1 MNRTWSLVGG
11 ALLGIALAL
20 AACGSDKPARQVI
33 EGDIVLSESF
43 DALATWEQGVYPPD
57 AATPISQLAVREGR
71 YEVTHRAERTASFAW
86 GAGVDAPQNVIVDVG
101 AEQLSA
107 EKDNLYGVLCRLA
120 QDERENWSGY
130 ALLISGDGH
139 YGIADLSRDSLGFI
153 LDWHQSDA
161 IRQGQ
166 ALNTVRAVC
175 VDDYLALYANGK
187 FLGEVKD
194 SRYQRAGQVGLIAG
208 VTAGGEV
215 RIAFDNLT
223 LFAGSLPAAGGI
235 LN

>member
-20 AACGSDKPARQVI
+20 AACSSDKPARQAI
-33 EGDIVLSESF
+33 EGDILLRETF
-43 DALATWEQGVYPPD
+43 DTPTSWEQGAYPPD
-57 AATPISQLAVREGR
+57 AAMPASLLAVSEGR

-86 GAGVDAPQNVIVDVG
+86 GAGVDAPQNVIVDVS

-120 QDERENWSGY
+120 QDERGNWSGY

-153 LDWHQSDA
+153 LDWHQSGA

-194 SRYQRAGQVGLIAG
+194 GRYQRAGRIGLIAG

-223 LFAGSLPAAGGI
+223 LFAGSLPATGGI

>member
-1 MNRTWSLVGG
+1 MNRTRYLVGG
-11 ALLGIALAL
+11 ALLGIALAV

-33 EGDIVLSESF
+33 EGDVLLSESF
-43 DALATWEQGVYPPD
+43 DAPATWEQGVYPSD
-57 AATPISQLAVREGR
+57 AATPTSQLTVSEGR
-71 YEVTHRAERTASFAW
+71 YEVTHRAGRTASFAW
-86 GAGVDAPQNVIVDVG
+86 GAGVDAPQNVIVDVS

-120 QDERENWSGY
+120 QDEEGNWSGY

-175 VDDYLALYANGK
+175 VDDYLALYVNGK

-194 SRYQRAGQVGLIAG
+194 SRYQRTGQIGLIAG

-223 LFAGSLPAAGGI
+223 LLAGSLPATEGI